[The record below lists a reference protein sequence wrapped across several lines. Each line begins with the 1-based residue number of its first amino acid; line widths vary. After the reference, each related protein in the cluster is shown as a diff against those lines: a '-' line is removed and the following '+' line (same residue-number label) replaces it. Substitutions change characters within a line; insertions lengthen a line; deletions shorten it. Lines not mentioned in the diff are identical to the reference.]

1 MRWCIL
7 ENPTNLTVI
16 TNSINVTDIE
26 RVTVTANELTK
37 LCLFKN
43 DSRIRQ
49 LVKEG
54 TFVRVSKGRYLLFE
68 SIQNYI
74 KTLKVQR
81 DIQTAKNNDEISYN
95 EERAKHEQIKRMQA
109 ELKLALMKGEL
120 HKSQDVEAVMT
131 DMLSRIRSRFLQMPT
146 KIAPLLEGK
155 EAGEI
160 KKILSEEVKEILEE
174 LKEYQ
179 PKDFIND
186 DFIELGE
193 KQ

>member
-16 TNSINVTDIE
+16 SNSTKVTDIE

-160 KKILSEEVKEILEE
+160 KKILSEEVKDILEE
-174 LKEYQ
+174 LKDYQ
-179 PKDFIND
+179 PKDFTND

>member
-1 MRWCIL
+1 M
-7 ENPTNLTVI
+7 
-16 TNSINVTDIE
+16 TDIE

-160 KKILSEEVKEILEE
+160 KKILSEEVKDILEE

>member
-1 MRWCIL
+1 MRWYIL
-7 ENPTNLTVI
+7 ENLTNLTVI
-16 TNSINVTDIE
+16 SNSTNVTDIE
-26 RVTVTANELTK
+26 RVTVTAKELTK

-54 TFVRVSKGRYLLFE
+54 TFIRVSKGRYLLFE

-74 KTLKVQR
+74 KTLKVQK

-120 HKSQDVEAVMT
+120 HKSEDVEAVMT

-160 KKILSEEVKEILEE
+160 KKILSEEVKDILEE
-174 LKEYQ
+174 LKDYQ
-179 PKDFIND
+179 PKDFTND